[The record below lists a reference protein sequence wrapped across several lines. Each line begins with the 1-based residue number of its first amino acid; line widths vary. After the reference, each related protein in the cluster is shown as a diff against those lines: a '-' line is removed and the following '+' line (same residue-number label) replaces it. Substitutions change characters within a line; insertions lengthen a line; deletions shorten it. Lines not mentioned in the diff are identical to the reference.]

1 MIHDIMPGTLDEK
14 LRVYEQPYRE
24 IVNNLL
30 SRGDA
35 YDILKSKNV
44 IEFMSTSFIRGLTID
59 NAVVIVDEIQNLS
72 FAELDSVI
80 TRVGEGTKI
89 VFCGDFRQTDLKNAK
104 EKSGIHDFMSIL
116 DKMKKFDHIEFLE
129 TDIVRSGLVRDY
141 IVTKTEMGLAQ
152 EYMKKILLAAM
163 LVVSSQSVA
172 ADWEMVPSS
181 EFCIARNGIDWGN
194 GNIGETRFGWVDDK
208 LYLSAINDKWNVN
221 ASEENPFQSVGEADF
236 DGVRVPVMVYSQE
249 STTVIVELDGS
260 VENLDIIVN
269 SKSMKIYPVG
279 DYKNFV
285 FGFELDDMKQAI
297 ARVGQCYFTTKA

>member
-1 MIHDIMPGTLDEK
+1 MPGTLDEK

-30 SRGDA
+30 CRGDA

-141 IVTKTEMGLAQ
+141 IVTKTEMGLA
-152 EYMKKILLAAM
+152 
-163 LVVSSQSVA
+163 
-172 ADWEMVPSS
+172 
-181 EFCIARNGIDWGN
+181 
-194 GNIGETRFGWVDDK
+194 
-208 LYLSAINDKWNVN
+208 
-221 ASEENPFQSVGEADF
+221 
-236 DGVRVPVMVYSQE
+236 
-249 STTVIVELDGS
+249 
-260 VENLDIIVN
+260 
-269 SKSMKIYPVG
+269 
-279 DYKNFV
+279 
-285 FGFELDDMKQAI
+285 
-297 ARVGQCYFTTKA
+297 